1 MLASIAKLERQLGAR
16 VRVIRSDGGDEFGSG
31 KAKAYYLETG
41 IQHYTTTRYT
51 SELNGACERMIHT
64 IKGMV
69 STMLADCK
77 LPTAYWSYAARYA
90 AVVIMKT
97 SKGVP
102 TAWEAL
108 TGRAE
113 GVGTLRRFGERC
125 IVQVPREIRKKADFT
140 EMKGEPAVFLGQSE
154 GISGWIVMMDK
165 DGSITH
171 SRDIRMTPHALSP
184 TPPHRE
190 AEERSPPRLP
200 IVELGPME
208 AKPPR
213 INKRSIPSFSPS
225 PEATELRLRPNT
237 NLPQANRRSNFE
249 PLPSAVWASP
259 PMATTPS
266 LPISKCSSG
275 DDDHF

>member
-1 MLASIAKLERQLGAR
+1 
-16 VRVIRSDGGDEFGSG
+16 
-31 KAKAYYLETG
+31 
-41 IQHYTTTRYT
+41 
-51 SELNGACERMIHT
+51 
-64 IKGMV
+64 
-69 STMLADCK
+69 
-77 LPTAYWSYAARYA
+77 
-90 AVVIMKT
+90 
-97 SKGVP
+97 
-102 TAWEAL
+102 
-108 TGRAE
+108 
-113 GVGTLRRFGERC
+113 
-125 IVQVPREIRKKADFT
+125 
-140 EMKGEPAVFLGQSE
+140 
-154 GISGWIVMMDK
+154 MMDK

-266 LPISKCSSG
+266 LPISKLKKTIVHLVMTTTFDDTASRLGEQAIKSVGTTHTIFWDNNINTTQLTAITPAGPSNTSRRLPKRVRRNISFLSANHNPRGIPYTSSQEAISFG
-275 DDDHF
+275 PQDMPSN